1 MKNIVL
7 IGMMG
12 SGKTTCGRLLGEKLG
27 RKFIDAD
34 DIIVERAGMSVSDIF
49 DKLGE
54 PAFRDMET
62 QVARE
67 LGASSDLVIATG
79 GGMPMRPENAEALRV
94 NSVVFMLNRPVDE
107 IFDAENLED
116 RPLARNGKQDF
127 ITRFLNREDRYLTAA
142 HHVIN
147 HFETPEITVGE
158 IMDIA
163 RFEGAIDAE
172 I

>member
-1 MKNIVL
+1 MKNIVV

-12 SGKTTCGRLLGEKLG
+12 SGKTTCGRLLGQKLN

-34 DIIVERAGMSVSDIF
+34 DLIVERAGMSVSDIF
-49 DKLGE
+49 AKLGE
-54 PAFRDMET
+54 PVFRDMET
-62 QVARE
+62 QVAKE
-67 LGASSDLVIATG
+67 LGAAEDLVIATG
-79 GGMPMRPENAEALRV
+79 GGMPMRPENAEALRK

-107 IFDAENLED
+107 IFDSEKLDD

-147 HFETPEITVGE
+147 HFETPEITVNE
-158 IMDIA
+158 IIDIA
-163 RFEGAIDAE
+163 RFEGAIE
-172 I
+172 